1 MFMLVISTLAP
12 LPKHQNKT
20 REAVAEL
27 LAEWLSL
34 ICTNPG
40 PGWILWT
47 PKGGWKAEI
56 WAWKILKNHHI
67 QWWFRKYPM
76 VTTCNWDIVLRH
88 GITISQ
94 LQVLVAH

>member
-40 PGWILWT
+40 PRWIWILWT
-47 PKGGWKAEI
+47 PKGGWKAAI
-56 WAWKILKNHHI
+56 GNLLFILKNHHI

-76 VTTCNWDIVLRH
+76 VTTCNWDIV
-88 GITISQ
+88 
-94 LQVLVAH
+94 